1 VPQLRLS
8 RPFLLFLLVLA
19 SLLAVVQLGAITL
32 AFDKLG
38 LSPQSAFLLLF
49 GSLFGSTINLPLFVL
64 RDDSTPVLLSS
75 EHWRAM
81 MRQPVREF
89 AGETVIAVNLGGCVV
104 PVAFSVYLLLATPVS
119 GLQAVLGAAA
129 VAALA
134 RLVSRPM
141 PGIGIGMPVFVAPLA
156 AVAVA
161 LLINPEQRAP
171 LAYIAGTLGV
181 LVGADLLRL
190 PDIHRLGAPF
200 ASIGG
205 AGNFDGIFL
214 TGIMA
219 VLLT

>member
-1 VPQLRLS
+1 MPQLRLS
-8 RPFLLFLLVLA
+8 RPFLLFLMVLA
-19 SLLAVVQLGAITL
+19 IMLAVVQLGAITL

-38 LSPQSAFLLLF
+38 LSAQAAFLLLF
-49 GSLFGSTINLPLFVL
+49 GSLFGSTINLPLFAL
-64 RDDSTPVLLSS
+64 RGDGMPALLSWAQ
-75 EHWRAM
+75 WRSLL
-81 MRQPVREF
+81 RPPVRDY
-89 AGETVIAVNLGGCVV
+89 AGQSVIAVNLGGCVV
-104 PVAFSVYLLLATPVS
+104 PVAFSIYLLLATPVS
-119 GLQAVLGAAA
+119 GMQALLGAAA

-134 RLVSRPM
+134 RVISRPM
-141 PGIGIGMPVFVAPLA
+141 PKVGIAMPLFVAPLA

-161 LLINPEQRAP
+161 LMINPEQRAP

-219 VLLT
+219 VLLA

>member
-1 VPQLRLS
+1 
-8 RPFLLFLLVLA
+8 
-19 SLLAVVQLGAITL
+19 
-32 AFDKLG
+32 
-38 LSPQSAFLLLF
+38 
-49 GSLFGSTINLPLFVL
+49 
-64 RDDSTPVLLSS
+64 
-75 EHWRAM
+75 
-81 MRQPVREF
+81 
-89 AGETVIAVNLGGCVV
+89 
-104 PVAFSVYLLLATPVS
+104 
-119 GLQAVLGAAA
+119 
-129 VAALA
+129 
-134 RLVSRPM
+134 
-141 PGIGIGMPVFVAPLA
+141 MPVFVAPLA